1 VSDVRTPRDLAHAWR
16 DALMAR
22 DAEAFGRLFAAD
34 AVMVDVEHRAPD
46 GRAARPLVGRDEI
59 QAVAARWLRE
69 TGPFAYEVDDV
80 LADERR
86 AAVRWT
92 YRVDVQPGRSLTL
105 EGLSWLECGDG
116 EIVRADVMFDVHAL
130 LAQGR

>member
-1 VSDVRTPRDLAHAWR
+1 MSLPRSPAELARAWR
-16 DALMAR
+16 EALVAR

-34 AVMVDVEHRAPD
+34 AVMVDVEHRTPD
-46 GRAARPLVGRDEI
+46 GRSARQLAGRVEI
-59 QAVAARWLRE
+59 EAVAARWLRE

-80 LADERR
+80 LADRTR

-92 YRVDVQPGRSLTL
+92 YRVDAQPGQPLTL
-105 EGLSWLECGDG
+105 EGLSWLDCRDG

-130 LAQGR
+130 LA